1 MDSSRWWAAPRSYFE
16 SLSTSGSA
24 GMDSRS
30 ESGMT
35 DRDYFWARASAFRM
49 KSAVSWMRR
58 WVSSIGSHQ
67 PV

>member
-1 MDSSRWWAAPRSYFE
+1 MDWLGVGRPPLIFREPQHERPR
-16 SLSTSGSA
+16 

-35 DRDYFWARASAFRM
+35 DRDYFWARDSASRM